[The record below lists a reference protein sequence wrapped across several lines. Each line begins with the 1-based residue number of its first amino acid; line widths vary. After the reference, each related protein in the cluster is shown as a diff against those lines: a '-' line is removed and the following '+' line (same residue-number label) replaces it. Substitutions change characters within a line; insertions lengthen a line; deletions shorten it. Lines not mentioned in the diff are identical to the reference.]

1 MMTVAIKKKMVVGKV
16 VEELESSIAGWN
28 VIAESYLPLSALKMF
43 LLLLLTSILT
53 DEKSAAYLMIL
64 PV

>member
-1 MMTVAIKKKMVVGKV
+1 MMTVAIKKKKVVGKV

-28 VIAESYLPLSALKMF
+28 VIAESHLPLSALKMF